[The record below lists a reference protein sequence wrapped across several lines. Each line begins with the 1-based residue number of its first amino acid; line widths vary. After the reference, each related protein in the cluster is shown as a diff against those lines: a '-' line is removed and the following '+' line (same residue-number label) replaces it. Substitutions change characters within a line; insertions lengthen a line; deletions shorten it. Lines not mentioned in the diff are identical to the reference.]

1 MRTPSNN
8 WTQIEDMETN
18 TSLDNSSYYLRND
31 SNGLF
36 DDDEKSSQSWLL
48 YTLFGVNCLLLIF
61 GMFGN
66 SLGMAVMVRSSNK
79 SQTHSLLIIALA
91 ISDIVV
97 LTTNF
102 LNLLPLPVI
111 LNIDVRAFTDIWC
124 TLYMVV
130 DRTAKTNSA
139 YLTVLI
145 CIDRYIAVQYPLRY
159 KRILSRK
166 VRIVSVCVCG
176 CIALFVSLVP
186 SILYSEIKNGICQ
199 FGSSG
204 SKTFSR
210 NAHFIY
216 SLGMLSIFTF
226 IPMMV
231 LLSLT
236 PIIIFKLCQRQ
247 AIRARLTTKEDSTR
261 LFRTSVMLICVV
273 IAYIIL
279 VGIPTAVFTAL
290 RLGGA
295 GGNASTDILVLYI
308 ATAMQINHSI
318 NIVFYVISNI
328 EFRQQ
333 FLRLFCRS
341 CNCERQGKETNHS
354 S

>member
-1 MRTPSNN
+1 MELSTIPTLSTN
-8 WTQIEDMETN
+8 WTHIEDIKTN
-18 TSLDNSSYYLRND
+18 TSLDNSSFYLRND
-31 SNGLF
+31 SSGLF
-36 DDDEKSSQSWLL
+36 DDGEKNSQPWLL
-48 YTLFGVNCLLLIF
+48 YTLFGVNCLFFIF

-66 SLGMAVMVRSSNK
+66 SLGIAVMMRSSNK
-79 SQTHSLLIIALA
+79 SQTYSLLIIALA
-91 ISDIVV
+91 ITDIVV

-111 LNIDVRAFTDIWC
+111 LNIDVRGFTDIGC
-124 TLYMVV
+124 TLYVAV

-166 VRIVSVCVCG
+166 VRIVSVCVSG

-186 SILYSEIKNGICQ
+186 SIQNSEIKNGICQ
-199 FGSSG
+199 YGSSENANFI
-204 SKTFSR
+204 FS
-210 NAHFIY
+210 
-216 SLGMLSIFTF
+216 LLMLSIFTF

-261 LFRTSVMLICVV
+261 LFRTSSMLICVV
-273 IAYIIL
+273 VAYIIL
-279 VGIPTAVFTAL
+279 VGIPTAVFIAL

-295 GGNASTDILVLYI
+295 GGNASTDTLVLYV

-341 CNCERQGKETNHS
+341 CYCERQGKETNHS